1 MKSFNEI
8 PVTPEM
14 KLRGCIMETV
24 RRVWNR
30 MIHGKINT
38 VAEVNRHLIKLGLPL
53 AAIKLVKANPELQAL
68 YWLLD
73 R

>member
-1 MKSFNEI
+1 MKSFSEV

-14 KLRGCIMETV
+14 KLRGCVKETV
-24 RRVWNR
+24 RRVWSR
-30 MIHGKINT
+30 MIQGKINS

-53 AAIKLVKANPELQAL
+53 AAIQLVKADTELQAL